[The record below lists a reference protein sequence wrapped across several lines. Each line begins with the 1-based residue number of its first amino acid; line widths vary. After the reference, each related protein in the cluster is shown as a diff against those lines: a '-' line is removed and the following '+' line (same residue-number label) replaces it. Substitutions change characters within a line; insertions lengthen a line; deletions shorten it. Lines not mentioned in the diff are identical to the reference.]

1 MDLRTKICFWVILI
15 GMLNFFAYT
24 VGYTVV
30 GGESVRG
37 KIVEDPAT
45 GDRQYFLDSGV
56 EVGSG
61 AFIYMGIHSISIW
74 LTVAAIMMA
83 LLTLAK
89 DRIADS
95 LQSAAI
101 RGRTFCTVMAVLV
114 GVCTSGLTFQFIHE
128 FVEHFKHPQL
138 VEPTTTQ
145 PTRIVK

>member
-1 MDLRTKICFWVILI
+1 
-15 GMLNFFAYT
+15 MLNFFAYT
-24 VGYTVV
+24 VGYTIV

-37 KIVEDPAT
+37 RIVEDPAT

-74 LTVAAIMMA
+74 FTVAAIMMA

-138 VEPTTTQ
+138 LEPTTTQ

>member
-1 MDLRTKICFWVILI
+1 
-15 GMLNFFAYT
+15 MLNFFAYT

-45 GDRQYFLDSGV
+45 GERQYFLDSGT

-61 AFIYMGIHSISIW
+61 AFTYMGIHSISIW

-114 GVCTSGLTFQFIHE
+114 GLCTGGLTFQFIHE
-128 FVEHFKHPQL
+128 FVEHFNHPEL
-138 VEPTTTQ
+138 FEATTTQ
-145 PTRIVK
+145 PTRAVK